1 MNLKGVFILL
11 MDYSP
16 VYSPDANM
24 DGIDILGSK
33 DETQTS
39 YLKDDLEVFFL
50 GYPDIFDSD
59 LKIFF
64 ENIAPEEKKKI
75 SVASYF
81 QEKLQ
86 HRLKRLLVF
95 L

>member
-1 MNLKGVFILL
+1 M
-11 MDYSP
+11 
-16 VYSPDANM
+16 
-24 DGIDILGSK
+24 
-33 DETQTS
+33 
-39 YLKDDLEVFFL
+39 FFL

-64 ENIAPEEKKKI
+64 ENIAPEEKKNI